1 MNIRLQTLCATLMM
15 YLSSVVAQTTYY
27 VSTTGT
33 TRANGLSAQ
42 TPMKDLQKAIDA
54 ASDGAT
60 ILIAEGNYLGTQ
72 ERGYISV
79 GTYAKGSD
87 KGKFLKFY
95 GGYSAD
101 FSERDVVK
109 HVTKIQPGKASAST
123 IQGALMHITAR
134 RPTGYIGPQGEVVVD
149 GITFDFGEVSMYCS
163 PDIYDGRT
171 GTPNEGVS
179 TGRLLEPG
187 AAAVGESIGC
197 LQSDIYA
204 LHLDVEGEVKIRNCV
219 FVNCRDYGIQGI
231 LYQGRMEICNNLF
244 VACRYSA
251 CQIQGNSA
259 TAEKNTLDFH
269 HNTVLFTW
277 TRTKE
282 MADMGQGFSFRN
294 GIRNINVYNNIFGFN
309 TRCGVERTI
318 YDTDSKVEA
327 QKQFNL
333 WGNYFLANRC
343 DLEVTNSQS
352 KSLNLS
358 ADRISECDDHTL
370 GPKRELN
377 MEMPDSRSFIEAV
390 DQPYVKGFMSAKI
403 VNSSK
408 YAYLVQPSADNTRIS
423 MYCNKYPWE
432 KVKALFGRV
441 NGYGAQMPDNRKW

>member
-1 MNIRLQTLCATLMM
+1 MNNKLQTLCATLMM
-15 YLSSVVAQTTYY
+15 CVSSVVAQTTYY

-33 TRANGLSAQ
+33 ARANGLSAQ
-42 TPMKDLQKAIDA
+42 TPMKDLQKAIDTA
-54 ASDGAT
+54 EDGST
-60 ILIAEGNYLGTQ
+60 ILIAEGNYLGSQ

-79 GTYAKGSD
+79 GTFAKGSD

-95 GGYSAD
+95 GGYSTD

-109 HVTKIQPGKASAST
+109 HVTKIQPGKSCAST
-123 IQGALMHITAR
+123 VQGALMHITAR
-134 RPTGYIGPQGEVVVD
+134 RPAGFIGPQGEVVVD
-149 GITFDFGEVSMYCS
+149 GITFDFGEVSAYCS
-163 PDIYDGRT
+163 PDIYDART
-171 GTPNEGVS
+171 GTPNEGVL

-187 AAAVGESIGC
+187 AAAVGNSMGF

-204 LHLDVEGEVKIRNCV
+204 LHLDVEGEVKIHNCV

-231 LYQGRMEICNNLF
+231 LFQGRMDISNNIF

-259 TAEKNTLDFH
+259 TADRNTLDFH

-282 MADMGQGFSFRN
+282 MSDMGQGFSFRN

-309 TRCGVERTI
+309 TRCGVERII
-318 YDTDSKVEA
+318 YETDSKAEV
-327 QKQFNL
+327 QKQTNL

-343 DLEVTNSQS
+343 DLEVTGSQD
-352 KSLNLS
+352 KSLNVS
-358 ADRISECDDHTL
+358 ADRIAECDEYTL
-370 GPKRELN
+370 GPRRDGN
-377 MEMPDSRSFIEAV
+377 VEMPDSKAFIEAV
-390 DQPYVKGFMSAKI
+390 DQSYVRGFMSAKI
-403 VNSSK
+403 VSAAK
-408 YAYLVQPSADNTRIS
+408 YPHLVQQGSDNTRIT

-432 KVKALFGRV
+432 KVKILFGKV
-441 NGYGAQMPDNRKW
+441 NGYGAQTPDNKKW